1 MGAMI
6 PRLTISHLALLSAI
20 AETRSLTAAAARL
33 GITQSA
39 ASHRLKEAERR
50 IGFRLL
56 RRAEKVVTLTPEG
69 EKIRAMSEQFLDEL
83 ARLEQELEASYN
95 GKQIL
100 VRLGQATYSRYHW
113 LPAFLAHLEVAEPQL
128 TVDLSGSSTSKPLS
142 SLSQGTVDVVTMY
155 GRPSPLP
162 KFRWFNLGADPLVA
176 VMAPDHRLAELPFVD
191 SSHLVEERYYA
202 YPISSEPGFEW
213 QTVIGVPDTMYRNIT
228 HMPTPEAVI
237 DLVRAGFGVGVFS
250 RWAVEPEIA
259 DGTLIAKPLGEN
271 GFSLDWWAVMRAS
284 DPENGAGGRLARAL
298 ASWNDR
304 LDNGMGT
311 LAF

>member
-1 MGAMI
+1 MI
-6 PRLTISHLALLSAI
+6 PRLTISHLALLSAV
-20 AETRSLTAAAARL
+20 AETRSITAAAVRL

-56 RRAEKVVTLTPEG
+56 RRTEKVVTLTPEG
-69 EKIRAMSEQFLDEL
+69 EKIRALSEQFLDEL
-83 ARLEQELEASYN
+83 GRLEQELEASYN

-113 LPAFLAHLEVAEPQL
+113 LPAFLSHLEKADPQL
-128 TVDLSGSSTSKPLS
+128 TVDLAGSATSKPLS

-155 GRPSPLP
+155 GRPSALP
-162 KFRWFNLGADPLVA
+162 KFRWFNLGSDPLVA
-176 VMAPDHRLAELPFVD
+176 VMSPDHRLAELPYID
-191 SSHLVEERYYA
+191 SESLIEERYYA
-202 YPISSEPGFEW
+202 YPISYEPGFEW
-213 QTVIGVPDTMYRNIT
+213 ETILGVPDTMYRRVT

-250 RWAVEPEIA
+250 RWAIEPEIA
-259 DGTLIAKPLGEN
+259 DGTLIAKPIGEN

-298 ASWNDR
+298 ANWNDR
-304 LDNGMGT
+304 LGNGLGT